1 MSDPYV
7 PIEDIAKHLSV
18 SPSTIRGWVRRGKIP
33 PSTFIKVGNTYRFSI
48 ADVVSALRTP
58 VEPTSVE
65 VTVVAEE
72 LAMPDEPSVIAFDV
86 NEDEDL

>member
-1 MSDPYV
+1 M
-7 PIEDIAKHLSV
+7 
-18 SPSTIRGWVRRGKIP
+18 
-33 PSTFIKVGNTYRFSI
+33 GNTYRFSI